1 VNILDIIIIVAAL
14 AYGIGGF
21 RSGAVVGI
29 FSLIGF
35 FGGAVVGAQLAKPI
49 GSHVASG
56 RAQIPV
62 AIVCVLVLATLGQL
76 LGVFLAGRLK
86 ARFIRGGLRPWDSAL
101 GAVMGV
107 VGVLLVAWMVAVPL
121 ASSPFPTLAA
131 QASHSRIVRAVNNV
145 LPNSVRTLYS
155 SLRSFLDRS
164 GFPPVFGDL
173 QSTRIVD
180 VPAPDAGLA
189 DDAAVAQARQSTF
202 KIRADAPNCDRATEG
217 SGFVYAPGHILTNA
231 HVVAGSSAVR
241 VETPGGSLS
250 ARVVVYDP
258 EVDVA
263 VLSVNGLSA
272 PALSFAQQPAATGD
286 DAIVLGYPE
295 DGPFNVQPARI
306 RERGEI
312 TGRDIYGDNTI
323 RREIYSIR
331 GTVRSGNSGGPLISG
346 TGTVL
351 GMVFATALDST
362 DTGFVLTDAQISG
375 DANAGL
381 SATAAVST
389 QTCD

>member
-1 VNILDIIIIVAAL
+1 
-14 AYGIGGF
+14 
-21 RSGAVVGI
+21 
-29 FSLIGF
+29 
-35 FGGAVVGAQLAKPI
+35 
-49 GSHVASG
+49 
-56 RAQIPV
+56 
-62 AIVCVLVLATLGQL
+62 
-76 LGVFLAGRLK
+76 
-86 ARFIRGGLRPWDSAL
+86 
-101 GAVMGV
+101 
-107 VGVLLVAWMVAVPL
+107 
-121 ASSPFPTLAA
+121 
-131 QASHSRIVRAVNNV
+131 
-145 LPNSVRTLYS
+145 
-155 SLRSFLDRS
+155 
-164 GFPPVFGDL
+164 
-173 QSTRIVD
+173 
-180 VPAPDAGLA
+180 
-189 DDAAVAQARQSTF
+189 
-202 KIRADAPNCDRATEG
+202 
-217 SGFVYAPGHILTNA
+217 
-231 HVVAGSSAVR
+231 VAGSSAVR